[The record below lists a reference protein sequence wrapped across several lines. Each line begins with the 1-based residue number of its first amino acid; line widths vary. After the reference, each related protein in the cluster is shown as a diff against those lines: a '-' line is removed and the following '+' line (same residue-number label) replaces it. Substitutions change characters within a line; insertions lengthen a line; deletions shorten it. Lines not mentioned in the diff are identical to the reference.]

1 MSDTLFEQQPRLTL
15 FDTQPI
21 EALEAKIAQV
31 LERLGS
37 LQAERNE
44 LQKQVSAWQTRYE
57 ETSHQLDEI
66 RQEREVLKRNQRN
79 TEQEELIRSKITA
92 LLAKLEAA

>member
-1 MSDTLFEQQPRLTL
+1 MTDTLFEQQPRLTL

-31 LERLGS
+31 LERLNS

-44 LQKQVSAWQTRYE
+44 LQKQVTAWQTRCE
-57 ETSHQLDEI
+57 ETSRQLDEI
-66 RQEREVLKRNQRN
+66 SRERDALKRNQRN
-79 TEQEELIRSKITA
+79 VEQEELIRSKITA

>member
-15 FDTQPI
+15 IDTQPF

-31 LERLGS
+31 LERLTT

-44 LQKQVSAWQTRYE
+44 LQKQVTAWQSRSE
-57 ETSHQLDEI
+57 ETARQLDEI
-66 RQEREVLKRNQRN
+66 SREREALKRNQRN
-79 TEQEELIRSKITA
+79 PEQEELIRTKITA